1 MAGDHLVDTLGDL
14 IEIAVELV
22 GGDHHVDVAFV
33 VLRRHVS
40 HLGDHTLEVAAQGLD
55 GLVDER
61 FLARQLVERR
71 IEIAAAELADAGH
84 RLLLDR
90 DVGTDEIV
98 DALGDE
104 GEIALEA
111 VDGNHDVN
119 VALLVLH
126 RHPVHFRDQQ

>member
-1 MAGDHLVDTLGDL
+1 MV
-14 IEIAVELV
+14 
-22 GGDHHVDVAFV
+22 
-33 VLRRHVS
+33 
-40 HLGDHTLEVAAQGLD
+40 HLGDQPLEVAAQGLD